1 MHPST
6 ESFLRLERI
15 FHEALE
21 VPAETRAA
29 FVAESCGADTHLRS
43 EVEALLAA
51 TKEEEQWSAEIG
63 DGKGSMASARLDD
76 GPGGQS

>member
-63 DGKGSMASARLDD
+63 DGKG
-76 GPGGQS
+76 

>member
-21 VPAETRAA
+21 VPEETREA
-29 FVAESCGADTHLRS
+29 FVVERCGADTHLRS

-51 TKEEEQWSAEIG
+51 DEEKERWNAEIC
-63 DGKGSMASARLDD
+63 DGNGSMGSDWLDDCSARQ
-76 GPGGQS
+76 P